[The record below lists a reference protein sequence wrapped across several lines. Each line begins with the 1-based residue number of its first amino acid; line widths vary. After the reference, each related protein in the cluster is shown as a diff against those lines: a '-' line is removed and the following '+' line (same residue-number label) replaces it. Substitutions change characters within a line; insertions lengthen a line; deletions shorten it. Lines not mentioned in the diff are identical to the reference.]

1 MDSKMIMVIGVVVIL
16 VAGGAAAAILIANR
30 DNGSSDDDDMFKGVG
45 LKVLGNVNKDNV
57 IDSNDY
63 NEVKKLVDDGK
74 SAEDNKLAD
83 ANNDGKLDADDLAV
97 IQNIIDRKETKIYHI
112 SYHDTD
118 GNGTMDTPLRDT
130 KFPVTSAVMSGSSN
144 SFIMFYMLGII
155 DEIKG
160 ASYGSTNDAFLYDGV
175 YFHYDGKNYVTLDDG
190 NRKVVKL
197 GTSSTTI
204 NFENGRIG
212 SSETIAKESVTCVIS
227 DWNRTYITNEDAFET
242 AGIDVVRGAMASF
255 EPEVYTHTIA
265 LLGLLFDKVENANKL
280 ISLYDKT
287 RDDINNALKDL
298 PADAKKKAV
307 ASSMDGALSSGDS
320 DYTAV
325 CIAAGAE
332 YGLKGFDFGGSTS
345 VYVNDNLGVFDT
357 RQYSFDNIVHL
368 RTALTYA
375 STTEQVAGYWSTY
388 ANAMIKW
395 EHAYDGQ
402 VLVSGSIPVPARVAY
417 TAYAIYGSTV
427 PELSESWAKG
437 LVGEFEA
444 MYQKSVASAPNK
456 TLALTSYT
464 YSVTVSDDVIVKN
477 GTTVITSGDEFPYGT
492 KLHIEP
498 KVEKPGFA
506 LRADGSSV
514 DADGYFY
521 VINNIN
527 ARYVDPVVTAN
538 LTTLASTFVD
548 SYKGNVY
555 MGSGTANDNGEGT
568 FTIVNTN
575 YKGPTTTN
583 TYTDKFVYFDTAS
596 DAKTQYDSWV
606 SAAATKA
613 GTGLSVTK
621 DIMKNDVKVGEVTIS
636 YTGKV
641 STSTSYDYTAS
652 TGVGWTAYVGN
663 YVLSYEGKL
672 FYHYSYDQSLKGK
685 TDAQV
690 QEHFEPEVQALAN
703 AIAAAMLTV
712 A

>member
-1 MDSKMIMVIGVVVIL
+1 MNSKMVLVIGVAIVVI
-16 VAGGAAAAILIANR
+16 AGGVAAAVILTQNNK
-30 DNGSSDDDDMFKGVG
+30 DSGDSSSYFDGVG

-63 NEVKKLVDDGK
+63 DELKKLIDDGK
-74 SAEDNKLAD
+74 SADDNKLAD
-83 ANNDGKLDADDLAV
+83 ANNDGQLNADDLTV
-97 IQNIIDRKETKIYHI
+97 VQNIIDRKETTIYHV

-118 GNGTMDTPLRDT
+118 GNGTMDSPLRDT
-130 KFPVTSAVMSGSSN
+130 KFPVTSAVMTGSSN
-144 SFIMFYMLGII
+144 SFIMFYMLGIVN
-155 DEIKG
+155 EIKG
-160 ASYGSTNDAFLYDGV
+160 ASYGTTNDSFLYDDV
-175 YFHYDGKNYVTLDDG
+175 YFDFDGKNYNTLDKEG
-190 NRKVVKL
+190 RTVTKL

-212 SSETIAKESVTCVIS
+212 STETIAKESVSCVVS
-227 DWNRTYITNEDAFET
+227 DWNRTYITNENAYET
-242 AGIDVVRGAMASF
+242 AGIDVVRVAAASF
-255 EPEVYTHTIA
+255 DPEVYTHSIS
-265 LLGLLFDKVENANKL
+265 LLGLLFNKVDNAKKL
-280 ISLYDKT
+280 IAIYDKT
-287 RDDINNALKDL
+287 ADDINNALKNL
-298 PADAKKKAV
+298 PAESKKKAV

-325 CIAAGAE
+325 CVAAGADF
-332 YGLKGFDFGGSTS
+332 GLEGFDFGGSTS

-375 STTEQVAGYWSTY
+375 STTDQVAGYWSTY

-402 VLVSGSIPVPARVAY
+402 VLVSGAIPVPARVAY

-427 PELSESWAKG
+427 PELSETWAKG
-437 LVGEFEA
+437 ILSDFEA
-444 MYQKSVASAPNK
+444 LYQKDISGAPNK
-456 TLALTSYT
+456 TLALRSYT

-477 GTTVITSGDEFPYGT
+477 GETVVTSGAEFPYGT

-506 LRADGSSV
+506 LRADGSTV
-514 DADGYFY
+514 DDQGYFY
-521 VINNIN
+521 VIDNIN

-555 MGSGTANDNGEGT
+555 MQNGTANDNGEGT
-568 FTIVNTN
+568 FTIVNAN
-575 YKGPTTTN
+575 YKGASSIN
-583 TYTDKFVYFDTAS
+583 TYTDKFVYFDTAA
-596 DAKTQYDSWV
+596 DALAQYETWV
-606 SAAATKA
+606 TAAETKA

-621 DIMKNDVKVGEVTIS
+621 DIMKNAVKVGEVTIS

-641 STSTSYDYTAS
+641 STSTTYDYTAS
-652 TGVGWTAYVGN
+652 SGVGWTAYVGN

-672 FYHYSYDQSLKGK
+672 FYHYSYDEAFKGK

-690 QEHFEPEVQALAN
+690 QASFLPEVQALAD
-703 AIAAAMLTV
+703 AIAAAMVTV